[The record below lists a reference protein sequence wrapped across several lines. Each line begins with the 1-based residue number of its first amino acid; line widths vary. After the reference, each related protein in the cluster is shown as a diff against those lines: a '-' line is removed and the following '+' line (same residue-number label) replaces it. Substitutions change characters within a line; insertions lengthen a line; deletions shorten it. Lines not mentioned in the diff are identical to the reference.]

1 MKYQLAQLN
10 ISCFK
15 LPQAH
20 SKNADFIN
28 NLDRINAI
36 AETQAGFVW
45 RFMADDNN
53 ATDVQAFDDANII
66 INISV
71 WDDLEAL
78 KTFVYNNEDHKMIM
92 RRRNEWFHKVDFTL
106 VLWWVPTGH
115 TPSVE
120 QAKQRLTKLQKDGPS
135 SQAFTFKDDYPAPL
149 R

>member
-1 MKYQLAQLN
+1 
-10 ISCFK
+10 
-15 LPQAH
+15 
-20 SKNADFIN
+20 
-28 NLDRINAI
+28 
-36 AETQAGFVW
+36 
-45 RFMADDNN
+45 MADDNN

-66 INISV
+66 TNISV

-78 KTFVYNNEDHKMIM
+78 KAFVYNNEDHKMIM
-92 RRRNEWFHKVDFTL
+92 LRRNKWFHKVDFTL